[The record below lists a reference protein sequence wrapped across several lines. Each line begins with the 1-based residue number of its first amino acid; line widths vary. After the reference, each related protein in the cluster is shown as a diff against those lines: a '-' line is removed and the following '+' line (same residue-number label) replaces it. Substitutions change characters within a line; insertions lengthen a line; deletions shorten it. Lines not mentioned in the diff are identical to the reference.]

1 MNKYKVFLFCY
12 INIIIITIV
21 MIINLE
27 DSQIPIFRMANTQ
40 KNKENHKLVNM
51 VITIYNNINLNT

>member
-27 DSQIPIFRMANTQ
+27 DSQIPIFRMANMQ
-40 KNKENHKLVNM
+40 KNKGNHKLVNM
-51 VITIYNNINLNT
+51 VITFL